1 MAFKQFKQSQRFRII
16 NGSAC
21 FYATAKEI
29 RGGLG
34 DFMKFNDAVQK
45 ALCALEFTNGDKTP
59 ATGICG
65 TWEGLQI
72 QIDKAQ

>member
-1 MAFKQFKQSQRFRII
+1 MEFKQFKQTQRFRII

-29 RGGLG
+29 RNGIG
-34 DFMKFNDAVQK
+34 DLAQFNAAVQK
-45 ALCALEFTNGDKTP
+45 ALCALEFSKSERSAVSGL
-59 ATGICG
+59 CG

-72 QIDKAQ
+72 QINKV

>member
-1 MAFKQFKQSQRFRII
+1 MAFKQFKQSQKFRII

-29 RGGLG
+29 RAGLG
-34 DFMKFNDAVQK
+34 DLAQFNAATQK
-45 ALCALEFTNGDKTP
+45 ALCALEFSKSERSVVSGL
-59 ATGICG
+59 CG

-72 QIDKAQ
+72 QIDKVQ